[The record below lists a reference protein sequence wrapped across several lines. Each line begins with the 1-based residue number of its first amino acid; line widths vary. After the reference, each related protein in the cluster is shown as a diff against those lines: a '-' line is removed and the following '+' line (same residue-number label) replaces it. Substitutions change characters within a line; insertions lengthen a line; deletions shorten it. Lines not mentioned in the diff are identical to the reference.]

1 MAIVLAES
9 LRGRRFLTSKEA
21 MPMIEWL
28 ERTLSMLAS
37 LATIACFVIEA
48 AKVIQYVRKEGKG
61 SKK

>member
-1 MAIVLAES
+1 
-9 LRGRRFLTSKEA
+9 
-21 MPMIEWL
+21 MIEWL

>member
-1 MAIVLAES
+1 
-9 LRGRRFLTSKEA
+9 
-21 MPMIEWL
+21 MIEWL
-28 ERTLSMLAS
+28 ERALSMLAS

>member
-28 ERTLSMLAS
+28 ERALSMLAS

-48 AKVIQYVRKEGKG
+48 AKVRDMFQKVCLI
-61 SKK
+61 